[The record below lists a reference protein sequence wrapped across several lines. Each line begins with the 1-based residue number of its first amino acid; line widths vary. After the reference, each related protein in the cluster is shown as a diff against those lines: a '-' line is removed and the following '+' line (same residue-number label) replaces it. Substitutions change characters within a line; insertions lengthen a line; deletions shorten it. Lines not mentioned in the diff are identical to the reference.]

1 MGTSKK
7 LTIAIP
13 TYNRSAFLKQSLERI
28 SKQILNH
35 ENDIELIVSDNC
47 STDDTKEVVAEFI
60 QNGMPI
66 IYNRNI
72 INKGMDGNFVYCF
85 QSASAKYVWVLGD
98 DDYLTEGTISKLL
111 NIIDTGEYGLIHL
124 KNTLQHSEKDKF
136 ESRVSCNEIE
146 FIGEISFMIT
156 FISANIVQTKYV
168 EKINFNKYFGTYF
181 TLIPLYLTAAIEEKK
196 NLMVYSKT
204 MDIAADGLTNGGYNI
219 FEVFVTNYLK
229 ILKEYIPNLGFI
241 WYEIEKYKLCRKF
254 LYGWMKRLLVNR
266 NHGLNFKTNHWF
278 KILFKKYWYE
288 PYFYPMLL
296 LFYIN
301 KFKILYAK

>member
-1 MGTSKK
+1 METKKK

-13 TYNRSAFLKQSLERI
+13 TYNRSAFLKQSLVRI
-28 SKQILNH
+28 SKQIINL
-35 ENDIELIVSDNC
+35 EKDIELIVSDNC
-47 STDDTKEVVAEFI
+47 STDDTKEVVEEFI
-60 QNGMPI
+60 QCGLPI

-72 INKGMDGNFVYCF
+72 SNIGMDGNFVYCF
-85 QSASAKYVWVLGD
+85 QNASSKYVWVLGD

-111 NIIDTGEYGLIHL
+111 SIIDTDEYGLIHL
-124 KNTLQHSEKDKF
+124 KNTFQLSEKDKF
-136 ESRVSCNEIE
+136 ESRVSYNEIE

-168 EKINFNKYFGTYF
+168 EKINFNKYLGTYF

-204 MDIAADGLTNGGYNI
+204 MDIAADALTNGGYNF

-229 ILKEYIPNLGFI
+229 ILKEYIPQLGFV
-241 WYEIEKYKLCRKF
+241 WYEMEKYNLCRKF
-254 LYGWMKRLLVNR
+254 LYGWMKLLLINT
-266 NHGLNFKTNHWF
+266 NHGLNFRTNNWV

-288 PYFYPMLL
+288 PYFYPMLF
-296 LFYIN
+296 LFYI
-301 KFKILYAK
+301 KKMKIL